1 MSKRKKRAGLGE
13 AVEPS
18 VPTGRV
24 LRPRDLKRLEKAVA
38 RLEKTNALGAKV
50 VDRLAQAQQIV
61 VSEVGMLRGQLSMG
75 AAVERALNR
84 GGDGAV
90 VAHLTGPRAGSITIP
105 ALAKPRVLE
114 RK

>member
-1 MSKRKKRAGLGE
+1 MPVFCTFCNE
-13 AVEPS
+13 AHEPYE
-18 VPTGRV
+18 P
-24 LRPRDLKRLEKAVA
+24 A
-38 RLEKTNALGAKV
+38 